1 MSLEATFGEAT
12 CGELHGRDIIC
23 FANDWDSDPLSKKH
37 IMTRLAQDNRILW
50 VNSIGT
56 RKPELSRRDI
66 RRAMAKLWDS
76 LGGYKQVARN
86 ITVLAPMAIPFHGS
100 RLARFLNQ
108 RWLSWSIRRAARKLA
123 FRNTI
128 TWTFLPSTAGIA
140 GSLGEDLLI
149 YHCVDEFSEFTG
161 SDKQALL
168 EMEERLMR
176 KADAVIVSSTPLY
189 EAKEQYNQNTH
200 LVRHGVDVNHFRKA
214 CHPETSVP
222 SDLARITEPIVGFFG
237 LIEDWVDL
245 KMIRTL
251 ALARPD
257 YSFVLIGKIVADTAL
272 LRHLDN
278 VHLLGK
284 KDYSTLPAYCKGFNV
299 AILPFTVNP
308 LTIAANPLKLRE
320 YLAAGLPVVST
331 AIPEAE
337 RLSGLIK
344 IANNSEEFLRHLDDC
359 LMRNQSG
366 PQMSVSS
373 AMDEEAWEVKVR
385 EMCAIASHAE
395 FQHLNEA
402 SSALKIR
409 EKVIQGVAE

>member
-1 MSLEATFGEAT
+1 MSLQATSGEAAV
-12 CGELHGRDIIC
+12 GELRGRDIIC

-37 IMTRLAQDNRILW
+37 IMTRLSRDNRVLW

-56 RKPELSRRDI
+56 RRPELSRRDV
-66 RRAMAKLWDS
+66 RRALAKLRDS
-76 LGGYKQVARN
+76 FGGQKQVARN
-86 ITVLAPMAIPFHGS
+86 ITVLAPIAIPFHGS
-100 RLARFLNQ
+100 KLARLLNQ
-108 RWLSWSIRRAARKLA
+108 QWLCWSIRRAARQLG
-123 FRNTI
+123 FRNMI
-128 TWTFLPSTAGIA
+128 TWTFLPSTAGVA

-168 EMEERLMR
+168 QMEDRLMR
-176 KADAVIVSSTPLY
+176 QADAVIVSSTPLY
-189 EAKEQYNQNTH
+189 EAKEKYNRNTH

-214 CHPETSVP
+214 CEPETSVP
-222 SDLARITEPIVGFFG
+222 DDLSRISGPIVGFFG

-245 KMIRTL
+245 KMIRAL

-257 YSFVLIGKIVADTAL
+257 YSFVFIGKIVADTTVIKDL
-272 LRHLDN
+272 GN
-278 VHLLGK
+278 VHMFGK

-337 RLSGLIK
+337 RLGSLIR
-344 IANNSEEFLRHLDDC
+344 IANDAEEFLRHLDDC
-359 LMRNQSG
+359 LKRNPSG
-366 PQMSVSS
+366 PHLSASS
-373 AMDEEAWEVKVR
+373 AMNEETWDEKVR
-385 EMCAIASHAE
+385 EMCVIVGQTE
-395 FQHLNEA
+395 FER
-402 SSALKIR
+402 SRKSISALKVGD
-409 EKVIQGVAE
+409 KVIQGAAE